1 MNTINLSQL
10 LGYFERQDI
19 KLRITGSHTLESI
32 NGYGIA
38 YAQYSHPNV
47 LLQLSSEQHENLKPK
62 LEKIQKQ
69 TGLTFMIYDNIQN
82 VESGSKTLEQY
93 FKKEQTLQEND

>member
-1 MNTINLSQL
+1 MNTINLSHL
-10 LGYFERQDI
+10 LGYFEKQDI
-19 KLRITGSHTLESI
+19 KLRKTGDHTLESI

-38 YAQYSHPNV
+38 YAQYSYPNV
-47 LLQLSSEQHENLKPK
+47 LLQLSSEQHEDLKSK